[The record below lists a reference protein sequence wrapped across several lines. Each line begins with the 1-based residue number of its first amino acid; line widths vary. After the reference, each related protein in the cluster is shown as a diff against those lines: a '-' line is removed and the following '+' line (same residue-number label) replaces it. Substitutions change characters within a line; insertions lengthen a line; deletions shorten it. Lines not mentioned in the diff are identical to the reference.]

1 MLTKLHNP
9 TEQQQQAACSL
20 ASWRPAFEK
29 ISIRTVSL
37 AIPDDVLDYLRADF
51 FILPQ
56 ECGPAT
62 SDTDGEA
69 AAFETDVACDDAAG
83 PAADSD
89 DDDEADDGD
98 THSAEPPTF
107 PAFSALVRQAIADL
121 GGGVFIK
128 TNWHSPKDA
137 FWITAG
143 QTLRCRDLSDVY
155 QLLKASTI
163 CKQDIE
169 ADGAGSAVP
178 HYLHVRRWL
187 EIHPGTEFRC
197 YVRQRRLIGM

>member
-1 MLTKLHNP
+1 MLTKLNNP

-20 ASWRPAFEK
+20 ASWRPVFEK

-56 ECGPAT
+56 ECGPAH
-62 SDTDGEA
+62 SDADGEA
-69 AAFETDVACDDAAG
+69 AAFETDVLSNGAAG
-83 PAADSD
+83 IATDSD
-89 DDDEADDGD
+89 GDDDSD
-98 THSAEPPTF
+98 THNTEPPTF
-107 PAFSALVRQAIADL
+107 PAFSALVRQAIEDL

-163 CKQDIE
+163 CKQDID
-169 ADGAGSAVP
+169 ADAAVQQF
-178 HYLHVRRWL
+178 LHVRRWL